1 MQRILAVMCLAS
13 LAASA
18 QTSAW
23 KPIFDGKSLEGW
35 KPTAFTGAGQVRLE
49 DGAIVLLAGEPM
61 TGVNFTGPFPK
72 TGYELKF
79 AAMRRAGN
87 DFFASV
93 TLPFDEAFFTWVLG
107 GWGGDIVGISSIDG
121 WDASENETRSYFNF
135 ENDRWYSLRIQVTPE
150 RIQAWIDDQRVVD
163 VKIGGRALSLRRGEI
178 KLSAPVGFASYRTT
192 GAVRNIE
199 YRLLQ
204 PGR

>member
-1 MQRILAVMCLAS
+1 MCLAS
-13 LAASA
+13 LAAAA
-18 QTSAW
+18 QW
-23 KPIFDGKSLEGW
+23 KPMFNGKSLEGW
-35 KPTAFTGAGQVRLE
+35 KATPFTGAGQVRIE
-49 DGAIVLLAGEPM
+49 DGAIVLSAGEPM
-61 TGVNFTGPFPK
+61 TGVNFTNTFPK

-79 AAMRRAGN
+79 TAMRRAGN
-87 DFFASV
+87 DFFAGV
-93 TLPFDEAFFTWVLG
+93 TLPFGDSFFTWVLG

-135 ENDRWYSLRIQVTPE
+135 DNDKWYSMRIQVTGE

-163 VKIGGRALSLRRGEI
+163 VKIGGRAISLRRGEI

-199 YRLLQ
+199 YRLLT
-204 PGR
+204 R